1 MTNLKMQV
9 SYPKLWKYQK
19 NRLTLPQINKTKEM
33 DSRFTPRT
41 PEEMLAAVRAFQER
55 QRKWF
60 EESDKRLEKR
70 TVEHHLA
77 V

>member
-1 MTNLKMQV
+1 
-9 SYPKLWKYQK
+9 
-19 NRLTLPQINKTKEM
+19 M
-33 DSRFTPRT
+33 DKRFTPRSN
-41 PEEMLAAVRAFQER
+41 EEMLAAVRAFQER

-70 TVEHHLA
+70 VIEHELA

>member
-1 MTNLKMQV
+1 MKGYKMD
-9 SYPKLWKYQK
+9 K
-19 NRLTLPQINKTKEM
+19 
-33 DSRFTPRT
+33 RFTPRSN
-41 PEEMLAAVRAFQER
+41 EEMRAAVRAFQAR

-70 TVEHHLA
+70 AIERELA